1 MIRAASDLTSLAGM
15 CAAVVPRTGGRPR
28 NPYLRRDWMR
38 RSRRLAAGMSPRE
51 VARAEQVDEA
61 EIQDLLQRADFAALV
76 QSWHAIDALP
86 QAEQIRR
93 LVILA
98 RQAIEQALCDWDV
111 PAAFFVLR
119 ENERGRDPAET
130 VAKGIIAASRRR
142 ARTST
147 APPPAPAPD
156 ASPSQPPPAQR
167 PPADP
172 GAQVIWHGAAKLRA
186 ATTAEHAI
194 RHAACDSTP
203 PDPTGVAAT
212 MAAARK
218 ALAAKPAVTSPGLPA
233 ATRLARSLAFTAGPT
248 AFHVTAEP
256 IPTGPIAAL
265 PRRPRAP

>member
-1 MIRAASDLTSLAGM
+1 MIRQASALTSLAGM

-130 VAKGIIAASRRR
+130 VANGIIAAARRR
-142 ARTST
+142 AR
-147 APPPAPAPD
+147 ARARHRR
-156 ASPSQPPPAQR
+156 QR
-167 PPADP
+167 PHRTPA
-172 GAQVIWHGAAKLRA
+172 HRN
-186 ATTAEHAI
+186 
-194 RHAACDSTP
+194 
-203 PDPTGVAAT
+203 
-212 MAAARK
+212 
-218 ALAAKPAVTSPGLPA
+218 
-233 ATRLARSLAFTAGPT
+233 
-248 AFHVTAEP
+248 
-256 IPTGPIAAL
+256 
-265 PRRPRAP
+265 RRPPSAHRPTPARR

>member
-1 MIRAASDLTSLAGM
+1 M

-61 EIQDLLQRADFAALV
+61 EIQDLLQRTDFAALV

-98 RQAIEQALCDWDV
+98 RQAIEQALCDWDM

-130 VAKGIIAASRRR
+130 IANGIIAAARRR

-147 APPPAPAPD
+147 APPPGIGRQPIATAARSAPTGRPRRAGD
-156 ASPSQPPPAQR
+156 LARRRQAARRHRCRARR
-167 PPADP
+167 PPRRVR
-172 GAQVIWHGAAKLRA
+172 QH
-186 ATTAEHAI
+186 TAGPH
-194 RHAACDSTP
+194 R
-203 PDPTGVAAT
+203 VAAT

-218 ALAAKPAVTSPGLPA
+218 ALAAKPTTTSPGLPA
-233 ATRLARSLAFTAGPT
+233 ATRLARSLTFTSGPT
-248 AFHVTAEP
+248 ALRPAPEP
-256 IPTGPIAAL
+256 LVAGPVATL
-265 PRRPRAP
+265 PRRARAP